1 MINIGQT
8 IQRLQEAIRAIVA
21 KIKAVG
27 VKISGSDQV
36 RVSELA
42 NLIHKIDLDVAKA
55 LIHVEDPAI
64 SITCKYPN
72 GVSAEDRLYG
82 SAYRLSS
89 RFQGNT
95 FLTSADMHVLEGDT
109 VSLDTPSMFAS
120 ADHLSTFTLVDDR
133 ASDNLPSIGSAANM
147 FHGCPHLTKADI
159 KAKLAGSCD
168 GMFSDCARLE
178 SVVLHDVSEIDST
191 RDQFL
196 FCENLKS
203 ISCAKGV
210 IASSSEDVDED
221 TYFGVYVSNARSMFN
236 GCSSLKYIAFNCASL
251 RDAERMFYGC
261 SNLERAYLPWTSDY
275 CLKQISC
282 ASMFA
287 ECKNM
292 TEFVFNEYF
301 GLRRITNAASM
312 FSGCSSLTR
321 ITSDDRPEATAAGA
335 SYFEF
340 GNSITDATDIFR
352 GCSKLS
358 IFPKLKI
365 PVSYSIEDLPIGVY
379 INNVVSNFSPELYF
393 ILKNLPTVSTTQTLT
408 ISTSVAQAYHEK
420 SKSGFYSQV
429 KPSTL
434 LSTKNWRI
442 VNTNGVEVTDPT

>member
-42 NLIHKIDLDVAKA
+42 NLIHEIDLDVAKA
-55 LIHVEDPAI
+55 LIHVGDPAI
-64 SITCKYPN
+64 SITCEYSN

-95 FLTSADMHVLEGDT
+95 FLTSADMHILEGDT

-120 ADHLSTFTLVDDR
+120 AQNLSKFTLVDDR
-133 ASDNLPSIGSAANM
+133 ASDNLPSIASAANM
-147 FHGCPHLTKADI
+147 FYGCSHLTKADI
-159 KAKLAGSCD
+159 KASLKGSCD
-168 GMFSDCARLE
+168 GMFSDCESLE
-178 SVVLHDVSEIDST
+178 SVVLHDVSKTSSARE
-191 RDQFL
+191 QFL

-203 ISCAKGV
+203 LSYAGEV
-210 IASSSEDVDED
+210 VASSSEGVDED
-221 TYFGVYVSNARSMFN
+221 TYFGANIEDATSMFN

-251 RDAERMFYGC
+251 RCADGMFSGC
-261 SNLERAYLPWTSDY
+261 SNLERAYLPWTSDFGKRIP
-275 CLKQISC
+275 CE
-282 ASMFA
+282 SMF
-287 ECKNM
+287 EGCGKM
-292 TEFVFNEYF
+292 TKFVFNDYW
-301 GLRRITNAASM
+301 GLRRITDARSM
-312 FSGCSSLTR
+312 FSGCASLTR
-321 ITSDDRPEATAAGA
+321 ITSDDAPDATASGA

-340 GNSITDATDIFR
+340 GNSITDAADIFR
-352 GCSKLS
+352 GCSQLK

-365 PVSYSIEDLPIGVY
+365 PVSYSIEDLPITMDAGV
-379 INNVVSNFSPELYF
+379 SPTLYF
-393 ILKNLPTVSTTQTLT
+393 ILKNLPVVSTTQTLT
-408 ISTSVAQAYHEK
+408 VSYGVAQEYKTK
-420 SKSGFYSQV
+420 SVSGFYSQV

-434 LSTKNWRI
+434 LSTKNWK
-442 VNTNGVEVTDPT
+442 VVDPDGAEVTDPA